1 MFGASTGGA
10 VSGDSEAGVRNS
22 REDHCDT
29 SSCVLSEVS
38 AQVSLC
44 LHCLLSHS
52 CWKLCLL
59 TVSDMQICFQLVCV
73 FSPVKHRGPHPPH
86 PMSKASWPGEA
97 WRCRGSQP
105 NPWVLSTSSTCVLNP
120 LLLAW
125 PLRTRV
131 STPVLSLP
139 YHLFTPLLLCLSY

>member
-1 MFGASTGGA
+1 MGT
-10 VSGDSEAGVRNS
+10 VRAGVRNS

-29 SSCVLSEVS
+29 SSCVFIEVS

-59 TVSDMQICFQLVCV
+59 TVSDMQICFQLVFTV
-73 FSPVKHRGPHPPH
+73 FSPVKHRGPHPTPPH
-86 PMSKASWPGEA
+86 VKSFLARRGVEMPGIPAEPLGA
-97 WRCRGSQP
+97 EHFLHLCAE
-105 NPWVLSTSSTCVLNP
+105 SSCYLP
-120 LLLAW
+120 G

-131 STPVLSLP
+131 QHLSCL
-139 YHLFTPLLLCLSY
+139 YHTIRFSLLLCLSY